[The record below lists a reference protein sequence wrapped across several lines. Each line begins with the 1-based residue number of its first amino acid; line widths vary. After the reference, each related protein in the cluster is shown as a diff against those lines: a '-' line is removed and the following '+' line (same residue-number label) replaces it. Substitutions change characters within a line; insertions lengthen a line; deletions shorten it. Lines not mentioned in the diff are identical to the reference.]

1 MSWLQKLY
9 ETYEVCVQNPDFVDP
24 PQGDGKKEVQGIM
37 PISHTSQQAHIE
49 VTLDEKGKFIRAEL
63 LPAKTQIII
72 PATEDS
78 ASRSSNAAPHP
89 LMDNISYCASDYK
102 TRSPL
107 WDGKGQDVDADS
119 EKNGKKKPPKD
130 RHEEYMKLLGAW
142 CDSPHTHLHAEAVL
156 NYLKEGTLIENLA
169 EHGIVLLNA
178 KGEKM
183 LTSPPEGRQK
193 TLLNLL
199 PPDIKTKMRDQGKA
213 LIRWVVQRP
222 GELEPRTW
230 KNKSLQEAWTA
241 YDAAQMQQK
250 GLCMVS
256 GEEVSITSK
265 HPRNIRRPGD
275 GAKLISSNDETG
287 FTFRGRFLLPDE
299 ACTVG
304 YEVSHKAHNAL
315 RWLIARQGYRNKEQ
329 TVVAWAV
336 SGVDVPNPGDWQP
349 LENQDFYADND
360 DAHQAL
366 NGQSETAHRDA
377 AQAFSRRL
385 AKALRGYKQH
395 LEATDRIA
403 ILALDSASPG
413 RLSVTFYREQ
423 IAYDYL
429 EKLQQW
435 QADMVWVLPL
445 RKEDEQDAKAKPKIV
460 FTPYAPLPSAIA
472 NVAYGRRVDDKLL
485 KSTVERLLPCIVDG
499 SPIPRDLMDSCV
511 RRACNRVGQKE
522 WEWDEVLGVA
532 CALYKGFYTRHPDK
546 QKRRSYTMALDK
558 ERRTRDY
565 LYGRLLAVAE
575 YIERSALRI
584 AGEKRSTNAERL
596 MQRFADHPCSTWR
609 DLEKQLAPYMQRLQS
624 REESHWIYN
633 RAKRAMEE
641 ILDAVNDIDD
651 FISPRKLEGE
661 FLLGYH
667 CQYSDF
673 FRKESKIQ
681 NTSTDQQGENS

>member
-24 PQGDGKKEVQGIM
+24 PQDDGKKEVQGLM
-37 PISHTSQQAHIE
+37 PISHASQQAHIE
-49 VTLDEKGKFIRAEL
+49 VTLDNEGKFIRSEI

-78 ASRSSNAAPHP
+78 ASRSSNVAPHP

-107 WDGKGQDVDADS
+107 WDGKDQKADDDS
-119 EKNGKKKPPKD
+119 KKTEKKEPQKD
-130 RHEEYMKLLGAW
+130 RHEEYMKLLQAW
-142 CDSPHTHLHAEAVL
+142 CDSPHTHPHAEAVL
-156 NYLKEGTLIENLA
+156 IYLKKGTLIEKLTEN
-169 EHGIVLLNA
+169 GIVLLDD
-178 KGEKM
+178 KGKM

-199 PPDIKTKMRDQGKA
+199 PPDSKTKMRDQGKA

-230 KNKSLQEAWTA
+230 KNKSLQEAWAA

-256 GEEVSITSK
+256 GTEISITTK

-287 FTFRGRFLLPDE
+287 FTFRGRFLMAEE

-315 RWLIARQGYRNKEQ
+315 RWLIARQGYHNGNQ
-329 TVVAWAV
+329 AVVAWAV
-336 SGVDVPNPGDWQP
+336 KGVDVPNPSDWLP
-349 LENQDFYADND
+349 MEEIDFYADD
-360 DAHQAL
+360 EDVTPQQT
-366 NGQSETAHRDA
+366 QSEQTETAHKDIG
-377 AQAFSRRL
+377 QTFSRCL
-385 AKALRGYKQH
+385 AKVLCGYKAN
-395 LEATDRIA
+395 LDDKDGIA
-403 ILALDSASPG
+403 VLALDAANPSGKG
-413 RLSVTFYREQ
+413 RLAVTFYRAQ
-423 IAYDYL
+423 IAHEYL
-429 EKLQQW
+429 EKLKQW
-435 QADMVWVLPL
+435 QEDVAWVLPL
-445 RKEDEQDAKAKPKIV
+445 KKQDEQDAKAKPRIV
-460 FTPYAPLPSAIA
+460 FTPYAPLPSTIA
-472 NVAYGRRVDDKLL
+472 GVAYGRRVDDKLL
-485 KSTVERLLPCIVDG
+485 KATVERLLPCIVDG
-499 SPIPRDLMDSCV
+499 SPIPRDLMESCV
-511 RRACNRVGQKE
+511 RRACNKVGLEK
-522 WEWDEVLGVA
+522 WESDEEVLGVA
-532 CALYKGFYTRHPDK
+532 CALYRGFYARHPEK
-546 QKRRSYTMALDK
+546 QKRRSYTMTLDK

-575 YIERSALRI
+575 YIERSALKL
-584 AGEKRSTNAERL
+584 AGENRPTNAERL

-624 REESHWIYN
+624 RDESHWVYD
-633 RAKRAMEE
+633 RAKRVLQEVF
-641 ILDAVNDIDD
+641 DAVNDIDD
-651 FISPRKLEGE
+651 FTSSKKLDGE

-673 FRKESKIQ
+673 FRKESKK
-681 NTSTDQQGENS
+681 